1 MNIRT
6 AELSDALQIA
16 HIYNHYIRTSH
27 ATFELEPIDTREMER
42 RLADV
47 CGAGYPFI
55 VAELAGDIIGYSY
68 GRAFRPRAAYRH
80 SIEISVYVKQGFE
93 RLAIATELYEEL
105 FSEIGKGDFHA
116 VIAGISLPND
126 ASVSLHEKLGL
137 KKVAHFAEVGYK
149 FGRWVDV
156 GYWQLILSK

>member
-27 ATFELEPIDTREMER
+27 STFELAPIDIREMER

-47 CGAGYPFI
+47 LDAKHPFM
-55 VAELAGDIIGYSY
+55 VAELAGDIMGYAY

-80 SIEISVYVKQGFE
+80 SIEISVYVKQTFE
-93 RLAIATELYEEL
+93 RLAIATELYDRL
-105 FSEIGKGDFHA
+105 FSDIRDGNYHA

-126 ASVSLHEKLGL
+126 ASVSLHEKYGL

-149 FGRWVDV
+149 FGRWIDV
-156 GYWQLILSK
+156 GYWQLLLSE